1 MGAHHPGRRH
11 HTRMH
16 ENMKH
21 LLVLGAS
28 GFVGHHLCEAL
39 NRANLRVLAPTRRLP
54 ARRIQTLPLVDV
66 VQADITHPEVLQ
78 DLMQGVDAVI
88 NLVAILH
95 GSPEAFERVHV
106 ALPRLVAQCAVKA
119 GVKQLV
125 QVSALGIQGTGRESS
140 HYLNSKAQGEA
151 EMTRILYASACAL
164 TVLRPSVIFAKDDQF
179 INLLAQLQ
187 QVFPF
192 FPLASA
198 QARFQPVW
206 VGDVVSAMLHVLNA
220 RPGGALNPLASP
232 ELEPVYE
239 LAGPEVKTFAELV
252 RLAGEHIG
260 HPRPILPLPSGIAR
274 LQAFLMEMMPGQP
287 VMSRDNLDSMLT
299 PNVASARY
307 PGLEA
312 LGVLAPKSLLSVFP
326 PSPAQ
331 RRD

>member
-1 MGAHHPGRRH
+1 
-11 HTRMH
+11 
-16 ENMKH
+16 MKH

-39 NRANLRVLAPTRRLP
+39 NRANLHVLAPTRRIP
-54 ARRIQTLPLVDV
+54 ARSIQTLPMVDV
-66 VQADITHPEVLQ
+66 VQANITNPQVLER
-78 DLMQGVDAVI
+78 LMKGVDAVV

-95 GSPEAFERVHV
+95 GSPQEFHQVHV
-106 ALPRLVAQCAVKA
+106 ALPSLIAQCAKDA
-119 GVKQLV
+119 GVKQLI
-125 QVSALGIQGTGRESS
+125 QMSALGIQATERESS
-140 HYLNSKAQGEA
+140 NYLTSKAQGEA
-151 EMTRILYASACAL
+151 AMTSILSDSSCAL

-187 QVFPF
+187 KLFPI

-206 VGDVVSAMLHVLNA
+206 VGDVVSAVLYVLNA
-220 RPGGALNPLASP
+220 RQGGVFNPLASP
-232 ELEPVYE
+232 PLEPVYE

-260 HPRPILPLPSGIAR
+260 HPRPILPLPPSIAR
-274 LQAFLMEMMPGQP
+274 LQAWMMEMMPGKP

-299 PNVASARY
+299 PNVASAKH
-307 PGLEA
+307 PGLKT

-326 PSPAQ
+326 PLKPN
-331 RRD
+331 D

>member
-1 MGAHHPGRRH
+1 
-11 HTRMH
+11 
-16 ENMKH
+16 
-21 LLVLGAS
+21 
-28 GFVGHHLCEAL
+28 
-39 NRANLRVLAPTRRLP
+39 
-54 ARRIQTLPLVDV
+54 
-66 VQADITHPEVLQ
+66 
-78 DLMQGVDAVI
+78 
-88 NLVAILH
+88 
-95 GSPEAFERVHV
+95 
-106 ALPRLVAQCAVKA
+106 
-119 GVKQLV
+119 
-125 QVSALGIQGTGRESS
+125 
-140 HYLNSKAQGEA
+140 
-151 EMTRILYASACAL
+151 
-164 TVLRPSVIFAKDDQF
+164 
-179 INLLAQLQ
+179 
-187 QVFPF
+187 
-192 FPLASA
+192 LASA

-206 VGDVVSAMLHVLNA
+206 VGDVVSAMLSVLNA
-220 RPGGALNPLASP
+220 RQRSVFNPLGSP
-232 ELEPVYE
+232 PLEAVYE

>member
-1 MGAHHPGRRH
+1 
-11 HTRMH
+11 
-16 ENMKH
+16 MKH

-39 NRANLRVLAPTRRLP
+39 NRANLRVLAPTRRIP
-54 ARRIQTLPLVDV
+54 ARSIQTLPLVDV
-66 VQADITHPEVLQ
+66 VEADITNPQVLER
-78 DLMQGVDAVI
+78 LMKDVDAVV

-95 GSPEAFERVHV
+95 GSPEEFHRVHV
-106 ALPRLVAQCAVKA
+106 ALPSLVAQCAVNA
-119 GVKQLV
+119 GVKQLI
-125 QVSALGIQGTGRESS
+125 QVSALGIQGQGRESS

-151 EMTRILYASACAL
+151 EMTRILSDSNCAL
-164 TVLRPSVIFAKDDQF
+164 TVLRPSVIFAQDDQF

-187 QVFPF
+187 KLFPF

-206 VGDVVSAMLHVLNA
+206 VGDVVSAVLSVLNA
-220 RPGGALNPLASP
+220 RQGSVVNSRASP
-232 ELEPVYE
+232 PLEAVYE

-274 LQAFLMEMMPGQP
+274 LQAFMMEMMPGKP

-299 PNVASARY
+299 PNVASGKY
-307 PGLEA
+307 PGLQT
-312 LGVLAPKSLLSVFP
+312 LGVLTPKSLLSVFP
-326 PSPAQ
+326 PSASN
-331 RRD
+331 RND

>member
-1 MGAHHPGRRH
+1 
-11 HTRMH
+11 MH

-39 NRANLRVLAPTRRLP
+39 NRANLRVLAPTRRIP

-66 VQADITHPEVLQ
+66 VEADITNPLVLER
-78 DLMQGVDAVI
+78 LMKGVDAVI

-95 GSPEAFERVHV
+95 GSPEEFQRVHV
-106 ALPRLVAQCAVKA
+106 ALPSLVAQCAVNT
-119 GVKQLV
+119 GVKQLI
-125 QVSALGIQGTGRESS
+125 QVSALGIQGRGRESS

-151 EMTRILYASACAL
+151 EMTRILSDSNCAL
-164 TVLRPSVIFAKDDQF
+164 TVLRPSVIFAHDDQF

-187 QVFPF
+187 KLFPF

-206 VGDVVSAMLHVLNA
+206 VGDVVSAMLSVLNA
-220 RPGGALNPLASP
+220 RQGGVFNPLGSP
-232 ELEPVYE
+232 PLEAVYE

-274 LQAFLMEMMPGQP
+274 LQAFMMEMMPGKP

-299 PNVASARY
+299 ANVALGQY

-312 LGVLAPKSLLSVFP
+312 LGVVAPKTLRSVFP
-326 PSPAQ
+326 PSPSK
-331 RRD
+331 RND